1 MKSIKFI
8 VPDNLPWQVLQ
19 EAAQVLGSRAYTE
32 KDGVLTFLPHVP
44 VIEPSGGEHVIDSTD
59 VRGVATH

>member
-1 MKSIKFI
+1 MKTIFLI
-8 VPDNLPWQVLQ
+8 PDNTPWSRVE
-19 EAAQVLGSRAYTE
+19 EAAHILGMRSYSSI
-32 KDGVLTFLPHVP
+32 DGVLTFLPHVP